1 MVSVQNNRIVLRSQ
15 KLGCEVLPRLTSAH
29 GYSHGRNLKLYKFL
43 CVLQGQ
49 GLTTGLDWN
58 CGVLDEL
65 TFLLRVTFRKLI
77 FSLARWRLE
86 KELIEKFAK
95 ERDPDRLRSVH
106 EWRIRSGIPR
116 FALLAEADNQLL
128 IDFENALSVETFVEY
143 AKKRPNSR
151 LMEMFPGPEG
161 LCTHGPEGSF
171 THEVVAPFVR
181 SVPVSQEISKKA
193 VAASQTPTVVAG
205 SAQRSFLPGSEWLF
219 AKIYGSPSHLD
230 RLLVESIRPLVEKV
244 LAAREADSWF
254 FIRYGDPQWHLRL
267 RFHGDP
273 QALSARVM
281 PQLWQLVNQQA
292 QQGKIWRMQIDTYE
306 REIER
311 YGGMEGIQIAERL
324 FQFDSE
330 LALELLASISDR
342 LGSQTRWRMAFC
354 SVDRLLQGLDF
365 ELKARRDLVNNMGK
379 SQEKNFTVNQSY
391 KKQLSERFRKERP
404 ILEKILTTPEQL
416 TEFPAS
422 AHVAL
427 VRFAGQI
434 KLVHT
439 QLQEKQ
445 QTGEFTRS
453 ITELAGSYIHMH
465 LNRMFR
471 STPNAQEMV
480 LYDFLTRTYDSMLAR
495 KGKPAAQSAM
505 PDKHS

>member
-1 MVSVQNNRIVLRSQ
+1 M
-15 KLGCEVLPRLTSAH
+15 
-29 GYSHGRNLKLYKFL
+29 RN
-43 CVLQGQ
+43 
-49 GLTTGLDWN
+49 
-58 CGVLDEL
+58 
-65 TFLLRVTFRKLI
+65 
-77 FSLARWRLE
+77 
-86 KELIEKFAK
+86 
-95 ERDPDRLRSVH
+95 
-106 EWRIRSGIPR
+106 
-116 FALLAEADNQLL
+116 
-128 IDFENALSVETFVEY
+128 
-143 AKKRPNSR
+143 
-151 LMEMFPGPEG
+151 
-161 LCTHGPEGSF
+161 
-171 THEVVAPFVR
+171 
-181 SVPVSQEISKKA
+181 VPVSQEISKKA
-193 VAASQTPTVVAG
+193 VAASQTPTVVAR

-230 RLLVESIRPLVEKV
+230 RLLVEGIKPLVEKV
-244 LAAREADSWF
+244 LAAREADGWF

-342 LGSQTRWRMAFC
+342 LGSQTRWRLAFC
-354 SVDRLLQGLDF
+354 SVDRLLQGLGF
-365 ELKARRDLVNNMGK
+365 ELKARRDLLNNMGK

-391 KKQLSERFRKERP
+391 KKQLSERFRKERQT
-404 ILEKILTTPEQL
+404 LEKILTTPEEL

-422 AHVAL
+422 AHAAL
-427 VRFAGQI
+427 TRFTGQLKVVR
-434 KLVHT
+434 T

-445 QTGEFTRS
+445 RAGEFQRS

-480 LYDFLTRTYDSMLAR
+480 LYDFLTRTYDSILAR
-495 KGKPAAQSAM
+495 KGKPTMQSAT
-505 PDKHS
+505 PDKRS